1 MKQPTSTKRVKGKV
15 RKVMELAHQLQK
27 DWMKVHKDWRT
38 PVWGY
43 FRDEA
48 ERILPTTKSKK

>member
-1 MKQPTSTKRVKGKV
+1 MKKKDEIQKLAL
-15 RKVMELAHQLQK
+15 ELQNK
-27 DWMKVHKDWRT
+27 WMKDHNDWKT

-48 ERILPTTKSKK
+48 ERILEAPPCPVPKG